1 MLSLRLDRGG
11 DAALVFGNMDQYGC
25 GVDMRMN
32 VCVCV
37 CVCVF
42 AWMRIGTQTYADE
55 K

>member
-32 VCVCV
+32 VCAR
-37 CVCVF
+37 VCVF